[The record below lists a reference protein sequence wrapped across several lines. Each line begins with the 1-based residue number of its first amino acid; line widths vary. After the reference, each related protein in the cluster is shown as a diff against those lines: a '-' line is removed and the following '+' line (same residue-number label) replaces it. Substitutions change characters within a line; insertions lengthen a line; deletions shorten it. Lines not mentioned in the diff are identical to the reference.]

1 MRLREFYCA
10 GGTVQLDMPSA
21 TATVHV
27 DAPPEA
33 CFALLEEPDNHV
45 GVVPGLR
52 EIDAEPLDDEG
63 YEGTFTYT
71 VAGVELDLKFR
82 DVELDPPHRRAFE
95 VSGPM
100 EGTATYEFE
109 RDDGGTRLTL
119 TNSYELPGP
128 DVLGSI
134 ADPLVR
140 RYLQSDVDSWVENA
154 KVAIET
160 Q

>member
-1 MRLREFYCA
+1 
-10 GGTVQLDMPSA
+10 MPSA
-21 TATVHV
+21 TATVDV

-33 CFALLEEPDNHV
+33 CFEYLRDPDNHV

-52 EIDAEPLDDEG
+52 AIDAEPLDG
-63 YEGTFTYT
+63 GGHEGTFTYT
-71 VAGVELDLKFR
+71 VAGVELDLEFR

-109 RDDGGTRLTL
+109 ADDGGTRFTL
-119 TNSYELPGP
+119 TNSYDLPGP
-128 DVLGSI
+128 DVLGSL

-154 KVAIET
+154 KVAVES

>member
-1 MRLREFYCA
+1 
-10 GGTVQLDMPSA
+10 MPSA
-21 TATVHV
+21 TATVDV

-33 CFALLEEPDNHV
+33 CFEYLRDPANHV
-45 GVVPGLR
+45 GVVPGLQA
-52 EIDAEPLDDEG
+52 IDAEPLDG
-63 YEGTFTYT
+63 GGHEGTFTYT
-71 VAGVELDLKFR
+71 VVGVELDLKFR

-109 RDDGGTRLTL
+109 RDSGGTRFTL
-119 TNSYELPGP
+119 TNSYDLPGP
-128 DVLGSI
+128 DVLGSL

-140 RYLQSDVDSWVENA
+140 RYLQSDVESWTENA
-154 KVAIET
+154 KVAIEN

>member
-1 MRLREFYCA
+1 M
-10 GGTVQLDMPSA
+10 TSA
-21 TATVHV
+21 TATVHI
-27 DAPPEA
+27 DAPPED
-33 CFALLEEPDNHV
+33 CFDYLKEPDNHV

-52 EIDAEPLDDEG
+52 EIDAEPLDGEG
-63 YEGTFTYT
+63 HEGTFTYT
-71 VAGVELDLKFR
+71 VTGVELDLTFR
-82 DVELDPPHRRAFE
+82 DVGLDRPHERVFE

-109 RDDGGTRLTL
+109 PENDGTRFTL
-119 TNSYELPGP
+119 TNSYDLPGP

-154 KVAIET
+154 KVAIES